1 MPISQNRVRLLI
13 GIRMPTSRLMTNLTN
28 SLQENGQIRI
38 LKADLLKQ
46 KALKLVEDSVKIKD
60 EDGNE
65 IDKKEIFVENT
76 ENTSELS
83 QNGSNPDNPDP
94 KEEEL
99 SESDD

>member
-1 MPISQNRVRLLI
+1 M
-13 GIRMPTSRLMTNLTN
+13 TN

-60 EDGNE
+60 ENGNE
-65 IDKKEIFVENT
+65 IDKKEIFAENT
-76 ENTSELS
+76 ENASELS
-83 QNGSNPDNPDP
+83 QNGSNPEDPNP
-94 KEEEL
+94 KEEES